1 MSDFLWRESL
11 EELAPFVSSLIK
23 REEERQKRKLIMIPS
38 ESYAPKAVREALGS
52 VFQNVYAE
60 GYPRERMLEYPE
72 ELLKDMAQDL
82 IYYRRYADR
91 RFYKGV
97 DYVDIIES
105 LAARRAAQCF
115 VKPGLPEEAIHVNVQ
130 PLAGSPAN
138 LAVFDALLEED
149 DIFMGLDLFE
159 GGHLTHG
166 SEFNQSG
173 KRYNVVSY
181 GVDPKTEKLDYEAI
195 RRLARDHRPKLIIAG
210 YTAYSWAPDWNK
222 FRRIADEVGAY
233 LMADIAH
240 TAGLAIAGVYPDPVG
255 TADVTVF
262 TTHKTLHGPR
272 GAVIIT
278 TDEELSRKIDN
289 AVFPGAQGGPH
300 INKMAGLAV
309 AFKLAQTEQF
319 RELQKRTVEN
329 AKALA
334 DELSRLG
341 LRIVF
346 GGTDTHIVLVDVS
359 SVGAAPEEKN
369 LYTPGIPLKGEI
381 AARILDL
388 AGIVVNKNTIPGD
401 TKTVLARGI
410 RLGTPW
416 VTQRG
421 LGPSDMKRIA
431 SLIHTVVTSI
441 IPYAYEG
448 ISGVQPKGRIPYSV
462 LARAKQDVA
471 EIAEKAGFDLK
482 VEESGYPHY
491 WGYTG
496 ARGAE
501 TEEGPRLRFAKLYG
515 WRARAFLQ
523 EVCTM
528 NILTLKPGEKTETV
542 ALDPDGMVLGDM
554 LLCRDERDEFN
565 RDVYYIRTEEENGE
579 LVSWFRAL
587 GEGYIVFDREDSFR
601 KVQGPVMI
609 EEKERADL
617 PDRVAK
623 LLGERDEKP
632 VSAGTD
638 AAELYAD
645 HPDRFDLTLPYFVG
659 QNSLLRKLAP
669 GVLPKPDPERK
680 QWKYETAE
688 EEELKRTPLYE
699 AHKKL
704 GAKLVPF
711 AGWEMPVW
719 YSSVTEEH
727 RAVREAAGL
736 FDVAHMGVFEVSG
749 PMAVEFLNIV
759 TTNYVHWLQACES
772 CYGFMLGPEGNV
784 IDDLII
790 YCRCD
795 GSYLL
800 VVNAANEHKDW
811 EWLNAVNDGTAVI
824 DPDRPYVGVPKKVT
838 IRNLKDPDSGE
849 DRLVDIALQGPLSK
863 QVLKSCTEDRNV
875 HTTLD
880 RLKRNGLGFIEI
892 ESIPIIVTRTGYTGE
907 PLGFEL
913 FVHPDRVVWFWDLL
927 LKKGGLYGLK
937 PCGLACRDSTRIE
950 AGLPLYGH
958 ELAGPEQL
966 GPAEAGFGGYVKF
979 HKTFFIGRNG
989 RIGDELSRERQLVRW
1004 MIGKKGVRR
1013 PNPEDPVVN
1022 KNGVVIGA
1030 VTSCSIDADG
1040 NYVGL
1045 AVVGKKY
1052 TEPGTELGVF
1062 VLPSKKQ
1069 DEKDK
1074 QELEPGDRVLLPVTG
1089 AVVERFMKK
1098 EQ

>member
-11 EELAPFVSSLIK
+11 DELAPFVSSLIK
-23 REEERQKRKLIMIPS
+23 QEEERQKRKLIMIPS
-38 ESYAPKAVREALGS
+38 ESYAPQAVREALGS

-115 VKPGLPEEAIHVNVQ
+115 AKPGLPEEAVHVNVQ

-149 DIFMGLDLFE
+149 DLFMGLDLFQ

-173 KRYNVVSY
+173 KRYKVVSY

-195 RRLARDHRPKLIIAG
+195 RRLALEHRPKLIIAG
-210 YTAYSWAPDWNK
+210 YTAYSWAPDWQK
-222 FRRIADEVGAY
+222 FREIADEVGAY

-255 TADVTVF
+255 IADVTVF

-278 TDEELSRKIDN
+278 TDEELSKKIDN

-309 AFKLAQTEQF
+309 AFKLAQTEKF
-319 RELQKRTVEN
+319 AELQKRTVEN

-334 DELSRLG
+334 DELAGLG
-341 LRIVF
+341 LRVVF

-359 SVGAAPEEKN
+359 SVGADPKEKN

-381 AARILDL
+381 AARILDF

-431 SLIHTVVTSI
+431 SIINTVVTSI

-448 ISGVQPKGRIPYSV
+448 ISGVQPKGRVPYSI
-462 LARAKQDVA
+462 LAKAKQDVA
-471 EIAEKAGFDLK
+471 EVAEKAGFDLE

-491 WGYTG
+491 WGFAEAHRTG
-496 ARGAE
+496 P
-501 TEEGPRLRFAKLYG
+501 EEGSVPIFARLYG
-515 WRARAFLQ
+515 WRSRAFLQ
-523 EVCTM
+523 EVCTT
-528 NILTLKPGEKTETV
+528 NILPLEPGEKTRTLV
-542 ALDPDGMVLGDM
+542 LDPDGRVLGDI

-565 RDVYYIRTEEENGE
+565 RDVYYIRTETDNTE

-601 KVQGPVMI
+601 KVQGPVMV
-609 EEKERADL
+609 EEKAQADL
-617 PDRVAK
+617 PERIRK
-623 LLGERDEKP
+623 LIGERDGEA
-632 VSAGTD
+632 VSAGAD
-638 AAELYAD
+638 AAGVYAD
-645 HPDRFDLTLPYFVG
+645 HPDLFDLTLPYFVG
-659 QNSLLRKLAP
+659 QNSMVGKLAP
-669 GVLPKPDPERK
+669 EVLPKSKRK
-680 QWKYETAE
+680 QWKYEAGE
-688 EEELKRTPLYE
+688 EDELKRTPLYE
-699 AHKKL
+699 VHKRL

-727 RAVREAAGL
+727 QAVRETAGL

-759 TTNYVHWLQACES
+759 TTNYVHWLQDCES
-772 CYGFMLGPEGNV
+772 CYGFMLDPEGSV

-795 GSYLL
+795 GSFLL
-800 VVNAANEHKDW
+800 VVNAANEQKDW
-811 EWLNAVNDGTAVI
+811 EWLNAVNDGTVII
-824 DPDRPYVGVPKKVT
+824 DPDRPWVGVPEAVT
-838 IRNLKDPDSGE
+838 IRNLKDPSSGK
-849 DRLVDIALQGPLSK
+849 DRLVDIALQGPRSK
-863 QVLKSCTEDRNV
+863 QILKSCTDDINV
-875 HTTLD
+875 HNTLD
-880 RLKRNGLGFIEI
+880 RLKRTGLGFIEI
-892 ESIPIIVTRTGYTGE
+892 EGIPVVATRTGYTGE

-913 FVHPDRVVWFWDLL
+913 FVHPDQAARLWDLL
-927 LKKGGLYGLK
+927 MEKGGPYGLK

-979 HKTFFIGRNG
+979 HKTFFIGRNA

-1004 MIGKKGVRR
+1004 MIGKRGVRR

-1022 KNGVVIGA
+1022 KNGVVIGS
-1030 VTSCSIDADG
+1030 VTSCSIDAEG

-1045 AVVGKKY
+1045 AIVGTKY
-1052 TEPGTELGVF
+1052 TEPETEIGIF
-1062 VLPSKKQ
+1062 VLPSKKR

-1074 QELEPGDRVLLPVTG
+1074 QELKPGDRVLLPVTG
-1089 AVVERFMKK
+1089 VVVERFMKK